1 MRTVS
6 IRQLLAAS
14 LAGAAILFA
23 AADPVHTQ
31 PRRSLVA
38 ATSADGLRVW
48 DDTVTRM
55 ARRGD
60 LRLQRT
66 VSDPLLP
73 GRTHERYAQ
82 SFEGV
87 PVYGADMTRQTSNGL
102 TVSVFG
108 TMYSGIDLDTTA
120 ALGVDEAA
128 AIVARESGVTLG
140 PARLPQL
147 LVYPLDGGYR
157 LAYRAT
163 AFTPAGGTEFF
174 IDANTGAIVA
184 RLDAVQRQ
192 TAIGRGAGVLGDEK
206 KMSVTPL
213 GGAFIAEDGLRP
225 PGLLTFDM
233 KGNIIRTIGF
243 LNGFGFLGV
252 SDLGASSNNA
262 WADPAIVDAHAYSGY
277 VYDYFYRRFGRRSV
291 DNQDLTLINVVHPVS
306 RDDYA
311 SQDPLVQGA
320 FYLNASYYGDGIMVY
335 GEGAPS
341 DVTVRGQQWNYLSG
355 ALDVVGHELTH
366 GVTDYSSGL
375 IYSGESGA
383 LNESF
388 SDMMG
393 TAVEFFYQPPGGGL
407 LHADYLC
414 GEDVITPGGIRSL
427 ANPAAYGQPD
437 HYSRRLLAPPEVD
450 NGGVHTN
457 SGIPNQVYY
466 LAIEG
471 GVNRTSGQSVEGVG
485 PANREQIEK
494 VMYRA
499 FTELMPAS
507 ATFAVARAATIQAA
521 RDLYGAGSN
530 AERAVAQAWEA
541 VGIS

>member
-1 MRTVS
+1 VS
-6 IRQLLAAS
+6 VRQLLAAS
-14 LAGAAILFA
+14 IAGAALILA
-23 AADPVHTQ
+23 AQNPVHTQ

-55 ARRGD
+55 ARSGN

-66 VSDPLLP
+66 VSDTLLP

-82 SFEGV
+82 TFEGL

-108 TMYSGIDLDTTA
+108 TMYSGIDLDTTP
-120 ALGVDEAA
+120 ALGVADAA
-128 AIVARESGVTLG
+128 AIVARESGVALG
-140 PARLPQL
+140 PARQPEL

-157 LAYRAT
+157 LAYRAR
-163 AFTPAGGTEFF
+163 AFSLEGGTEFF
-174 IDANTGAIVA
+174 IDANTGAVIV

-192 TAIGRGAGVLGDEK
+192 TAIGHGAGVLGDEK

-233 KGNIIRTIGF
+233 KGNLIRTINF

-252 SDLGASSNNA
+252 SDVGASSNNV
-262 WADPAIVDAHAYSGY
+262 WSDPVVVDAHAYSGY
-277 VYDYFYRRFGRRSV
+277 VYDYFYRRFGRKSV

-306 RDDYA
+306 RGDFA
-311 SQDPLVQGA
+311 SQDPSVQGA
-320 FYLNASYYGDGIMVY
+320 FYLNASYYGGGIMLY
-335 GEGAPS
+335 GEGLPS
-341 DVTVRGQQWNYLSG
+341 SLTIGGQQWNYLAG

-375 IYSGESGA
+375 IYAGESGA

-393 TAVEFFYQPPGGGL
+393 TAVEFFYQPPGEGP

-414 GEDVITPGGIRSL
+414 GEDVVTPGGIRSL

-437 HYSRRLLAPPEVD
+437 HYSRRLIAPPEDD

-471 GVNRTSGQSVEGVG
+471 GVNRTSGQSVQGVG

-507 ATFAVARAATIQAA
+507 ATFSVARAATIQAA
-521 RDLYGAGSN
+521 RDLYGSGSN
-530 AERAVAQAWEA
+530 AERAITQAWDA